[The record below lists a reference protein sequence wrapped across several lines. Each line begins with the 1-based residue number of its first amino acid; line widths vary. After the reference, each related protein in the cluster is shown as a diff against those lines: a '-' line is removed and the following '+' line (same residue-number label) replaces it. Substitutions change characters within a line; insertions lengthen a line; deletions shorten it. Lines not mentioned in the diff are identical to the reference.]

1 MNNWNNEE
9 SWFVLSTLTLFN
21 IWDTVGRSAA
31 SWKCMQLSRKWTL
44 ALNYLR
50 TIFLPIIFMIAFE
63 VGPSW
68 LLNSDWFKLFNL
80 SLFAFT
86 NGWLSS
92 LCVIMAPDYVKQSER
107 GDIGALINPSIV
119 GGILLGCILAVPL
132 QPVIKLSPKN

>member
-31 SWKCMQLSRKWTL
+31 SWKCMQLNRKWTL

-92 LCVIMAPDYVKQSER
+92 LCVIMAPDYV
-107 GDIGALINPSIV
+107 
-119 GGILLGCILAVPL
+119 
-132 QPVIKLSPKN
+132 